1 MKMECVNSIFMLF
14 IILRISRLNP
24 LKKRKINVT
33 FHRVYCHYIRR
44 AMTGS
49 SLTYISCVQKRH
61 ICPSMPGE
69 KEKYLTD
76 ERDPVQ
82 KLRDAAP

>member
-1 MKMECVNSIFMLF
+1 MKKELTHSIFMLF
-14 IILRISRLNP
+14 IILKISRFNP

-49 SLTYISCVQKRH
+49 SLIYIPCVQKRH
-61 ICPSMPGE
+61 ICPSTPGE
-69 KEKYLTD
+69 KEIYLTD

>member
-1 MKMECVNSIFMLF
+1 MKMELTHSIFMLF
-14 IILRISRLNP
+14 IILKISRFNP
-24 LKKRKINVT
+24 LKKRKNNVT

-49 SLTYISCVQKRH
+49 SLIYIPCVQKRH
-61 ICPSMPGE
+61 ICPSTPGE
-69 KEKYLTD
+69 KEIYLTD

>member
-1 MKMECVNSIFMLF
+1 MECVNFIFMLF
-14 IILRISRLNP
+14 IILRISRFNT

-49 SLTYISCVQKRH
+49 SLTYIPCVQKRQ

-69 KEKYLTD
+69 KEIYLTD
-76 ERDPVQ
+76 ERYPVQ

>member
-14 IILRISRLNP
+14 IILKISRFNP
-24 LKKRKINVT
+24 LKKRKNNVT

-49 SLTYISCVQKRH
+49 SLTYIPCVQKRH

-69 KEKYLTD
+69 KEIYLTD